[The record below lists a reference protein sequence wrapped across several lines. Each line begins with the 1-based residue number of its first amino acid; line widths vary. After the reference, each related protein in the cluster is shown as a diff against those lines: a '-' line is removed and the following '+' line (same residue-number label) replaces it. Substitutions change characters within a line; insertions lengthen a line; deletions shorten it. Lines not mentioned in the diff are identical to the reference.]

1 MKSTTVRRVGLSIAV
16 ATALASVAACGS
28 SGSSGSS
35 GKDDKAVGKGSTR
48 VSPIAALRSAEQ
60 STDKADS
67 AKVESSTVMGS
78 LMSMDAK
85 GNLGWGDGIT
95 GVLTMT
101 YTGGTMAQTM
111 RAAGSTSM
119 EARYL
124 PDAYYAKMGDKFA
137 EQAGGKH
144 WLKYDYDDLA
154 KLGGSSGAY
163 LKDQMQNSTPN
174 QSVKLLLASGD
185 VKKVGTEPVRGQ
197 QATHYSGTVN
207 VADLA
212 AKNSNLTASQLAGL
226 KKQLTAAEGHHGT
239 GRHLGQRPEPADQE
253 GREGPDV
260 LGPVQPDRL
269 LQRLRREDRRDRA
282 PGERHR
288 GLHGAAEA
296 AGRGLGQQRH
306 VDRVRYEFLSGPQPP

>member
-1 MKSTTVRRVGLSIAV
+1 M
-16 ATALASVAACGS
+16 
-28 SGSSGSS
+28 
-35 GKDDKAVGKGSTR
+35 
-48 VSPIAALRSAEQ
+48 SPIAALRSAEQ

-78 LMSMDAK
+78 LMSMDAR
-85 GNLGWGDGIT
+85 GSLGWGDGIT

-144 WLKYDYDDLA
+144 WLKYAYDDLA

-185 VKKVGTEPVRGQ
+185 VKKVGTESVRGR

-226 KKQLTAAEGHHGT
+226 KKQLTAAGVTTEQVDIWVDAQNLLVKKVEKGQMSSGQYSQTAYYSDYGVKVDATVPPASDTEDFTALLKQQGLTPGSADTATGSGT
-239 GRHLGQRPEPADQE
+239 
-253 GREGPDV
+253 
-260 LGPVQPDRL
+260 
-269 LQRLRREDRRDRA
+269 
-282 PGERHR
+282 
-288 GLHGAAEA
+288 
-296 AGRGLGQQRH
+296 
-306 VDRVRYEFLSGPQPP
+306 SS

>member
-35 GKDDKAVGKGSTR
+35 GKDDKALGKGATR

-78 LMSMDAK
+78 LMSMKAK
-85 GNLGWGDGIT
+85 GNLGWGDGLT
-95 GVLTMT
+95 GTLTMT
-101 YTGGTMAQTM
+101 YTDGTLADTM

-124 PDAYYAKMGDKFA
+124 PDAYYAKMGEKFA
-137 EQAGGKH
+137 EQADGKH
-144 WLKYDYDDLA
+144 WLKYAYDDLA

-185 VKKVGTEPVRGQ
+185 VKKVGAESVRGQ
-197 QATHYSGTVN
+197 QATHYAGTVN

-226 KKQLTAAEGHHGT
+226 KKQLTAAGVTTEQVDIWVDAQDLLVKKVEKGQMSSGQYTQTAYYSDYGVKVDATVPPASDTEDFTALLKKQGLTPGSADTATGSGT
-239 GRHLGQRPEPADQE
+239 
-253 GREGPDV
+253 
-260 LGPVQPDRL
+260 
-269 LQRLRREDRRDRA
+269 
-282 PGERHR
+282 
-288 GLHGAAEA
+288 
-296 AGRGLGQQRH
+296 
-306 VDRVRYEFLSGPQPP
+306 SS

>member
-28 SGSSGSS
+28 SGSPGSSGGS
-35 GKDDKAVGKGSTR
+35 GKDDKALGKGATR

-85 GNLGWGDGIT
+85 GNLGWADGLT
-95 GVLTMT
+95 GTLTMT
-101 YTGGTMAQTM
+101 YTGGTLADTM

-124 PDAYYAKMGDKFA
+124 PDAYYARMGEKFA
-137 EQAGGKH
+137 EQADGKH
-144 WLKYDYDDLA
+144 WIKYDYDDLA

-163 LKDQMQNSTPN
+163 LKDQIQNTTPN

-185 VKKVGTEPVRGQ
+185 VTKVGTESVRGQ
-197 QATHYSGTVN
+197 QTTHYAGTVD

-212 AKNSNLTASQLAGL
+212 AKNSNLTASQLAAMR
-226 KKQLTAAEGHHGT
+226 KQLTAVSVTTE
-239 GRHLGQRPEPADQE
+239 
-253 GREGPDV
+253 
-260 LGPVQPDRL
+260 
-269 LQRLRREDRRDRA
+269 
-282 PGERHR
+282 
-288 GLHGAAEA
+288 
-296 AGRGLGQQRH
+296 H
-306 VDRVRYEFLSGPQPP
+306 VDIWINAQDLLVKKTEKGQMSSGQYTQTAFYSDYGVKADATVPPASDTEDFTALLKKQGLTPGSGDTATGSGTSS